1 MSMLHIPAPPPH
13 SILGLNYSGVHDT
26 TIAIVSPIGDIVF
39 ASSLERVSRVKQDGR
54 PPFQLL
60 ENFPWDKISKVAVST
75 DAEAWMPDKIVSLVH
90 PAPLQEPR
98 NECPQHGSSFYEYLD
113 TLPVAKEFVC
123 HELSHVSSAFW
134 LSGFEQSLCFSY
146 DGGMFN
152 CPWFGGLYH
161 ADRNNGIQHLDRF
174 AASHHA
180 KITSLY
186 TVVTALLGFTP
197 LKHEG
202 KITGLAAYGKPNTRC
217 REILECLFY
226 QDYYLMET
234 MVEWIYPYSSEI
246 NPIFFVHEERIK
258 ILRERF
264 NGISKEDIA
273 ATLQHISEEHIISIL
288 NNSLNQGWNYESICL
303 AGGLFANV
311 KINQKIKEFGFKNI
325 FVAPPMTDDGTA
337 LGAALYVAS
346 KQTNF
351 DSQKITNMF
360 WGYEFSESDI
370 NESIDRFTLKFDKID
385 NPADFIADKLI
396 AGAVIGIFQGRMEY
410 GPRALGNRSI
420 ISQATRSEINND
432 LNKKLCRT
440 EFMPFAPMT
449 RVEDARDCYE
459 GLDGAEHAAEFM
471 TITFNC
477 TNLMKIQ
484 SPAVVH
490 VDGTARPQL
499 INKKSHPLIY
509 EIITDYKKKTGIN
522 SIINTSFNIH
532 EEPIVCSPSDAIEG
546 FLSSGLDFLYFEG
559 GYIIDFQKNKD
570 IALAYLQNN
579 RNKAS
584 QKEHRLQAI
593 NLEYSRQLETYTSQL
608 QNKESEISLLS
619 KAALDRL
626 IIIEELKSNN
636 EELKSNNEELKSNNE
651 ELKSNNDLLRS
662 NQSVTRI
669 IRQKVF
675 KLFQQ

>member
-1 MSMLHIPAPPPH
+1 MLEIPEIPNY

-26 TIAIVSPIGDIVF
+26 TIAIVSPTGEIVF
-39 ASSLERVSRVKQDGR
+39 ASSLERISRVKQDGR
-54 PPFQLL
+54 LPSQLL
-60 ENFPWDKISKVAVST
+60 ENFPWDRIAKVAVST
-75 DAEAWMPDKIVSLVH
+75 HAEVWIPENTRSLVH
-90 PAPLQEPR
+90 PSPLQIPR
-98 NECPQHGSSFYEYLD
+98 NEFLQHGAKFYEYLD
-113 TLPVAKEFVC
+113 TLPAPKKFVC

-161 ADRNNGIQHLDRF
+161 ADLNKGIQPLDRF
-174 AASHHA
+174 AASHYA

-217 REILECLFY
+217 CEILEDLFY
-226 QDYYLMET
+226 QDYYLMEM

-246 NPIFFVHEERIK
+246 NPIFMVHEERKKLLIDK
-258 ILRERF
+258 F
-264 NGISKEDIA
+264 QGISREDIA

-288 NNSLNQGWNYESICL
+288 NNALKQGWNYESICL

-325 FVAPPMTDDGTA
+325 FIAPPMTDDGAA

-346 KQTNF
+346 KNPGF
-351 DSQKITNMF
+351 DSKKVNNMF
-360 WGYEFSESDI
+360 LGYAFSESEI
-370 NESIDRFTLKFDKID
+370 TKSIDKFGLQFDKTD
-385 NPADFIADKLI
+385 HPAAFIADKLI
-396 AGAVIGIFQGRMEY
+396 SGAVVGIFQGKMEY

-420 ISQATRSEINND
+420 LSQATIPDIND
-432 LNKKLCRT
+432 KLNKKLCRT

-449 RVEDARDCYE
+449 RIEDAKDCYE
-459 GLDGAEHAAEFM
+459 GLDGAEHTAEFM

-477 TNLMKIQ
+477 TDLMKAQ

-490 VDGTARPQL
+490 IDGTARPQL
-499 INKKSHPLIY
+499 INKQNHPLIY
-509 EIITDYKKKTGIN
+509 DIITNYKKKTGIN

-532 EEPIVCSPSDAIEG
+532 EEPIVCSAVDAIEG

-570 IALAYLQNN
+570 IALTYLQNN
-579 RNKAS
+579 RGRTS
-584 QKEHRLQAI
+584 QKEQRLQAI
-593 NLEYSRQLETYTSQL
+593 NLELLRQSETYFSQL
-608 QNKESEISLLS
+608 QAKEAQISLL
-619 KAALDRL
+619 AAAADERLKLIKKLDK
-626 IIIEELKSNN
+626 ELRKH
-636 EELKSNNEELKSNNE
+636 
-651 ELKSNNDLLRS
+651 
-662 NQSVTRI
+662 QSG
-669 IRQKVF
+669 
-675 KLFQQ
+675 

>member
-1 MSMLHIPAPPPH
+1 MLHIPEIPPY

-26 TIAIVSPIGDIVF
+26 TIAIVSPIGKIVF
-39 ASSLERVSRVKQDGR
+39 ASSLERVSRFKQDGR
-54 PPFQLL
+54 PPVQLL
-60 ENFPWDKISKVAVST
+60 ENFPWDKIAKIAIST
-75 DAEAWMPDKIVSLVH
+75 DAEAWMPEKILSLVH
-90 PAPLQEPR
+90 PVALQEPR
-98 NECPQHGSSFYEYLD
+98 NECPQHGSSFHEYLD
-113 TLPVAKEFVC
+113 TLPVVKEFVC
-123 HELSHVSSAFW
+123 HELSHTSSAFW

-161 ADRNNGIQHLDRF
+161 ADRKNGIQHLDRF
-174 AASHHA
+174 AASHYA

-202 KITGLAAYGKPNTRC
+202 KITGLAAYGKPNTKC
-217 REILECLFY
+217 REILESLFY
-226 QDYYLMET
+226 QDYYLMES
-234 MVEWIYPYSSEI
+234 MVEWIYTYSSEI
-246 NPIFFVHEERIK
+246 NPIFFVREERIK
-258 ILRERF
+258 LLRDRF
-264 NGISKEDIA
+264 RGISREDIA
-273 ATLQHISEEHIISIL
+273 ATLQHISEDHIISIL
-288 NNSLNQGWNYESICL
+288 NNSLKQGWNYESICL

-346 KQTNF
+346 KHAAF
-351 DSQKITNMF
+351 DSRKVTNMF

-370 NESIDRFTLKFDKID
+370 TENIDRFTLKFDKID
-385 NPADFIADKLI
+385 KPANFIADKLI
-396 AGAVIGIFQGRMEY
+396 EGAVIGIFQGRMEY

-420 ISQATRSEINND
+420 ISQATRSEINNE

-449 RVEDARDCYE
+449 RVEDARNCYE
-459 GLDGAEHAAEFM
+459 GLDGGEHAAEFM

-477 TNLMKIQ
+477 TDLMKAQ

-499 INKKSHPLIY
+499 INKESHPLIY
-509 EIITDYKKKTGIN
+509 EIITDYKKKTSIN

-579 RNKAS
+579 RNKIS
-584 QKEHRLQAI
+584 QKEQRLQAI
-593 NLEYSRQLETYTSQL
+593 NLALSIQLEICFLQL
-608 QNKESEISLLS
+608 QEKESAIYLLANAADERLKLIKELS
-619 KAALDRL
+619 K
-626 IIIEELKSNN
+626 
-636 EELKSNNEELKSNNE
+636 
-651 ELKSNNDLLRS
+651 
-662 NQSVTRI
+662 
-669 IRQKVF
+669 
-675 KLFQQ
+675 